1 MRKEAYIYKSLEKA
15 IVDSGR
21 RHNDILKALGME
33 AHTWI
38 SRRSGKTDWKLREM
52 LDVRKLLPPNMT
64 LDALF
69 RREKVTHDGTV

>member
-21 RHNDILKALGME
+21 RHNDIIKALGME

-38 SRRSGKTDWKLREM
+38 SRRSGKTDWRLREM
-52 LDVRKLLPPNMT
+52 LAVRDLLAPDMT
-64 LDALF
+64 LDKLF
-69 RREKVTHDGTV
+69 RREEV